1 MSASVQIAPL
11 QLAPAAVSALL
22 YARRVATLR
31 GTPRAVPA
39 ARQWAFYSG
48 IAVMVVVLVSPLAT
62 LSEELFWAHMVEH
75 LVMAD
80 VAALLLVLGLTA
92 PVIAPILRIPL
103 FDRLRVLAH
112 PAVALPLWALDLY
125 AWHLPVLHE
134 AALRHDGIHALQHL
148 CFIFFGANMWMC
160 LVGPLP
166 MPSWFGTAAKAGY
179 IVLVRLAGAAL
190 ANVLLFGGGAF
201 FHGYA
206 AGEAAHGITPADD
219 QVAAGSI
226 MMVEESL
233 LTIVLFG
240 WLFLR
245 AARESDERQALLD
258 LAAQRGVPLTAE
270 RAGRAVSAGRGDQL
284 RARIEDEAA
293 AGSVRGDP

>member
-11 QLAPAAVSALL
+11 QLAPAAASALL
-22 YARRVATLR
+22 YARRVRTLR

-48 IAVMVVVLVSPLAT
+48 IAVMVAVLVSPLAV
-62 LSEELFWAHMVEH
+62 LSDELFWAHMVEH

-80 VAALLLVLGLTA
+80 VGALLLVLGLTA

-103 FDRLRVLAH
+103 FDRLRILAH
-112 PAVALPLWALDLY
+112 PVVALPLWALDLY

-134 AALRHDGIHALQHL
+134 AALRHDGIHAVQHL

-160 LVGPLP
+160 LFGPLP
-166 MPSWFGTAAKAGY
+166 MPTWFGTGAKAVY
-179 IVLVRLAGAAL
+179 IVLVRLAGALL
-190 ANVLLFGGGAF
+190 ANVLLFGGGSF
-201 FHGYA
+201 YDVYA
-206 AGEAAHGITPADD
+206 HGEAAHGIAPADD
-219 QVAAGSI
+219 QVAAGAI

-233 LTIVLFG
+233 LTIALFA
-240 WLFLR
+240 WLFVR

-258 LAAQRGVPLTAE
+258 LAAQRGVPLTPE
-270 RAGRAVSAGRGDQL
+270 RAGRAVAAGRAEQL

-293 AGSVRGDP
+293 AAARGDP